1 MSLSTGMIENVC
13 KHLIHSIALYRKFV
27 CYYQPEPRIKM
38 KFVVSYPQTNWD
50 YAKFRFERIVKG
62 KDRSNE
68 VFRGEPGGKT
78 STFGAPRVN

>member
-1 MSLSTGMIENVC
+1 
-13 KHLIHSIALYRKFV
+13 
-27 CYYQPEPRIKM
+27 M

-68 VFRGEPGGKT
+68 VFRGSQAEN
-78 STFGAPRVN
+78 STIGAPR